1 MAIYLL
7 QITPVAR
14 SQGRNAPASAAYR
27 AGERLRNERTGAVY
41 DHRGRDDVLHKEI
54 MLPSDLEESA
64 AAQWARDRSTLWNEA
79 ERAERQSNSR
89 VAREYMM
96 ALPSELS
103 AEERVAL
110 ARTFSREIAER
121 YHVAVDL
128 AVHAPRPQGDS
139 RNFHAHL
146 LTTTRQITPE
156 GLGAKTGLDMDDMV
170 RAELG
175 LLPSRKEFTAV
186 RARWAQMTNEALE
199 RAHVAARVDH
209 RSLEA
214 QGIDREPRP
223 QLPRAAIAAERRGE
237 RSEIAERIR
246 ARYEERVAARQA
258 RRELRQ
264 LQPVPAREAPA
275 TRGREDL
282 AYQSAQNWRMK
293 YGGQAHRAPSALD
306 EAHQAALNWRRYREQ
321 QMKEAPDAAG
331 DAARQA
337 RQEWQKYREEHAKD
351 APDPSV
357 SGQAENTLQLELTR
371 RDRGHDYSL

>member
-1 MAIYLL
+1 MAIYVL
-7 QITPVAR
+7 QITPVSR

-27 AGERLRNERTGAVY
+27 AGERLRDARTGAVY

-64 AAQWARDRSTLWNEA
+64 AAEWARDRSTLWNEA

-96 ALPSELS
+96 ALPSELP
-103 AEERVAL
+103 AGQRLVL
-110 ARTFSREIAER
+110 ARTFSREIADR

-128 AVHAPRPQGDS
+128 ALHAPRPQGDS
-139 RNFHAHL
+139 RNYHAHL
-146 LTTTRQITPE
+146 LTTTRRITPE
-156 GLGAKTGLDMDDMV
+156 GLGAKTGLDMDEMV

-186 RARWAQMTNEALE
+186 RARWAELTNEALE
-199 RAHVAARVDH
+199 GAHVIARVDH

-223 QLPRAAIAAERRGE
+223 HLPWAAIAAERRGE

-246 ARYEERVAARQA
+246 ARYQERVVARQA
-258 RRELRQ
+258 RQEQRQQQPAPQREV
-264 LQPVPAREAPA
+264 PPARS
-275 TRGREDL
+275 GEDL
-282 AYQSAQNWRMK
+282 AYQAAQDWRMK
-293 YGGQAHRAPSALD
+293 YGEKLARASSGLD
-306 EAHQAALNWRRYREQ
+306 EAHQAALNWKRYREQ
-321 QMKEAPDAAG
+321 QAQAASG
-331 DAARQA
+331 AGRDESQRA
-337 RQEWQKYREEHAKD
+337 RQEWLKYREGDAKD
-351 APDPSV
+351 APHRPV
-357 SGQAENTLQLELTR
+357 SGQEENTLQLEQTR

>member
-7 QITPVAR
+7 QITPVSR

-27 AGERLRNERTGAVY
+27 AGERLRDERTGAVY
-41 DHRGRDDVLHKEI
+41 DHRGRGDVLHKEI
-54 MLPSDLEESA
+54 MLPADLEESA
-64 AAQWARDRSTLWNEA
+64 AAQWARERSTLWNEA

-89 VAREYMM
+89 VAREYMI

-103 AEERVAL
+103 AGERLVL

-139 RNFHAHL
+139 RNYHAHL

-156 GLGAKTGLDMDDMV
+156 GLGAKTGLDMDEMV

-186 RARWAQMTNEALE
+186 RARWAELTNEALE

-223 QLPRAAIAAERRGE
+223 HLPWAAIAAERRGE

-246 ARYEERVAARQA
+246 ARYQARVAARQA
-258 RRELRQ
+258 RQEQRQQEPAPKREL
-264 LQPVPAREAPA
+264 PA
-275 TRGREDL
+275 TRAREDL
-282 AYQSAQNWRMK
+282 AYQSAQNWRLK
-293 YGGQAHRAPSALD
+293 YGENLNRASSAID
-306 EAHQAALNWRRYREQ
+306 EARQAALNWRRYREQ
-321 QMKEAPDAAG
+321 QTREASGAGVNASQREKEE
-331 DAARQA
+331 RL
-337 RQEWQKYREEHAKD
+337 KYRDEHAKD
-351 APDPSV
+351 TPDRSV
-357 SGQAENTLQLELTR
+357 SDQAENTLQLERIR